1 MNISLFRLSRLL
13 SVGIF
18 IIVIGLSL
26 IMIDRTFSIYSEF
39 YSEGIL
45 LILLIN
51 IGLLS
56 LIFIFN
62 WLCFEKLT
70 LWIKKNKIRKI
81 NNEKRT

>member
-18 IIVIGLSL
+18 VIVIGLSL
-26 IMIDRTFSIYSEF
+26 IMIDRTFSIHSEF
-39 YSEGIL
+39 YSEGVL
-45 LILLIN
+45 LIFLIN
-51 IGLLS
+51 IVLLL

-70 LWIKKNKIRKI
+70 LWIKKNPYKK
-81 NNEKRT
+81 NK

>member
-18 IIVIGLSL
+18 VIVIGLSL
-26 IMIDRTFSIYSEF
+26 IMIDRTFSIHSEF
-39 YSEGIL
+39 YSEGVL
-45 LILLIN
+45 LIFLIN
-51 IGLLS
+51 IVLLS

-70 LWIKKNKIRKI
+70 LWIKKTHIRKI
-81 NNEKRT
+81 NNEKRS